1 MHRNRKV
8 WHGTSHEYSWK
19 LQRTT
24 CLPGCL
30 AIFTELAWR
39 KKSKSSDFRE
49 IERNKAI
56 DRGVHFRSRN
66 IGVFTHIRA
75 STSSEPAVVDL
86 QSADCSRYSFE
97 QINTHDRFTEEC
109 LTFWLILSD
118 SDRSHILMSHVYVW
132 LEAFF
137 LELANDRH
145 RDFITGSAL
154 HDTYT
159 VTLPFCREF
168 QHPYKTLNKTRHKSN
183 NKTMKYRDS
192 LLSTT
197 IEFHEPC
204 MQLLTAYTEE

>member
-1 MHRNRKV
+1 MHSSSNVWTNVSSSDVIRCWLMRWNIFRSMVALQMHRRNREV

-118 SDRSHILMSHVYVW
+118 SDISHILG
-132 LEAFF
+132 L
-137 LELANDRH
+137 LLR
-145 RDFITGSAL
+145 TG
-154 HDTYT
+154 
-159 VTLPFCREF
+159 
-168 QHPYKTLNKTRHKSN
+168 KW
-183 NKTMKYRDS
+183 
-192 LLSTT
+192 
-197 IEFHEPC
+197 
-204 MQLLTAYTEE
+204 